1 VYGSIRYAYI
11 PILNM
16 EQGCIPLLL
25 QQSDTAR
32 TYSDYSGPRGG
43 VAA

>member
-1 VYGSIRYAYI
+1 MYI
-11 PILNM
+11 PMSLKTF
-16 EQGCIPLLL
+16 EDTLIPLLL
-25 QQSDTAR
+25 QHSLILLICC